1 MDPHLCSA
9 PTQRSGSCG
18 WGRDIFWFLQN
29 RRARK
34 TGIWSWVIKWAWWSR
49 KLINLQEC
57 FMHLL
62 AISTSFICVIEI
74 DSYGL
79 KYPHWWYWWVTCNF
93 SGCTSVAGGWKLNR
107 SSWAFA
113 LFCSWSKDKKSVG
126 KHCQEE
132 SNKSVFFAFLCSVP
146 EIPAECSENSGV
158 EMHPEERGVTECHLA
173 ASSTASF
180 IHSKNMLS
188 FI

>member
-1 MDPHLCSA
+1 MKLASLEVTVHAIDPHLCSG
-9 PTQRSGSCG
+9 PSHRSGSCG
-18 WGRDIFWFLQN
+18 RGRDIFWFLQN

-113 LFCSWSKDKKSVG
+113 FFGPGVREAIFCQNRWIFTHCVNGPWPPPPSVLHDHVAIFSTWMLKS
-126 KHCQEE
+126 
-132 SNKSVFFAFLCSVP
+132 A
-146 EIPAECSENSGV
+146 
-158 EMHPEERGVTECHLA
+158 
-173 ASSTASF
+173 
-180 IHSKNMLS
+180 
-188 FI
+188 